1 MNSVIKFMVVNNKLA
16 NLKEHATILLFLYN
30 YRTSNKLNWLYIMW
44 SPFPENIKKRLIYFY
59 SIDKYLK
66 SSIPY
71 EIITIDYKTII
82 FQTKKDMRNK
92 TFIKFLYDLNYLDKE
107 CLLLFTKQSNYLNKY
122 KGIVLDINFY
132 YMINIEDYIRIN
144 KIKKENKSF
153 YNYISVNIDN
163 KFNKNIKYYV
173 TELIKI
179 EDEWWLIRTSY
190 FDKNEE
196 NEETEKYINWI
207 FSEYI

>member
-1 MNSVIKFMVVNNKLA
+1 MVINNKLS
-16 NLKEHATILLFLYN
+16 NLNEHATILLFLYN
-30 YRTSNKLNWLYIMW
+30 YRKSIDFYWLYIMW
-44 SPFPENIKKRLIYFY
+44 SPLPENIKKRLIYFY

-71 EIITIDYKTII
+71 EIIVIEYKNIISETI
-82 FQTKKDMRNK
+82 KDMANK

-107 CLLLFTKQSNYLNKY
+107 SLILFTKQSKNIKN
-122 KGIVLDINFY
+122 KGIVFDINSY
-132 YMINIEDYIRIN
+132 YIIDIEDYIKIH
-144 KIKKENKSF
+144 KIKENDNSF

-163 KFNKNIKYYV
+163 KINKSCSYYI

-179 EDEWWLIRTSY
+179 EEEWWLIRTSY
-190 FDKNEE
+190 LDKNSEDEE
-196 NEETEKYINWI
+196 KTEKCINWI

>member
-1 MNSVIKFMVVNNKLA
+1 MNSVIKYMVINNKLS
-16 NLKEHATILLFLYN
+16 NLNEHATILLFLYN
-30 YRTSNKLNWLYIMW
+30 YRKSIDFYWLYIMW
-44 SPFPENIKKRLIYFY
+44 SPLPENIKKRLIYFY

-71 EIITIDYKTII
+71 EIIVIEYKNIISETI
-82 FQTKKDMRNK
+82 KDMANK

-107 CLLLFTKQSNYLNKY
+107 SLILFTKQSKNIKN
-122 KGIVLDINFY
+122 KGIVFDINSY
-132 YMINIEDYIRIN
+132 YIIDIEDYIKIH
-144 KIKKENKSF
+144 KIKENDNSF

-163 KFNKNIKYYV
+163 KINKSCSYYI

-179 EDEWWLIRTSY
+179 EEEWWLIRTSY
-190 FDKNEE
+190 LDKNSEDEE
-196 NEETEKYINWI
+196 KTEKCINWI